1 MAMVK
6 KVKVE
11 DYLATIEHSRKDEI
25 IALRVAILKSSKGIS
40 EHIKWNAP
48 SFCWKGEDRVTMR
61 LHPNDRLELIFHR
74 GAKVKTGQAP
84 TIDDPIGLVAWVA
97 TDRGVVSIKDA
108 SMLKARKSE
117 IVRLVTEWMI
127 ANE

>member
-1 MAMVK
+1 MTKIA
-6 KVKVE
+6 KVE
-11 DYLATIEHSRKDEI
+11 DYLATAEHARMDEI
-25 IALRVAILKSSKGIS
+25 VVLRAAILKSSKVIT

-61 LHPNDRLELIFHR
+61 LHPKDRLELIFHR
-74 GAKVKTGQAP
+74 GAKMKTGKSP
-84 TIDDPIGLVAWVA
+84 TIDDPNGLIAWVA
-97 TDRGVVSIKDA
+97 ADRGVLSVQDP

-117 IVRLVTEWMI
+117 IVRLVTEWMM

>member
-1 MAMVK
+1 MTRT
-6 KVKVE
+6 VKVE
-11 DYLATIEHSRKDEI
+11 DYLATTEHARMDEI
-25 IALRVAILKSSKGIS
+25 VVLRAAILKSSKGIT

-61 LHPNDRLELIFHR
+61 LHPKDRLELIFHR
-74 GAKVKTGQAP
+74 GAKVKTCKPPAIG
-84 TIDDPIGLVAWVA
+84 DPSGLITWVA
-97 TDRGVVSIKDA
+97 ADRGVLSIQDP

-117 IVRLVTEWMI
+117 IVRLVTEWMM